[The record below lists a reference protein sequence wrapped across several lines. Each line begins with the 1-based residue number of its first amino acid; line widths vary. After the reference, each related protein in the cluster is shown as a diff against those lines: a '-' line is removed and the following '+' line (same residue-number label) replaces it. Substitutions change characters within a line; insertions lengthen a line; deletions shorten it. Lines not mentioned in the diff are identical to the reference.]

1 MSQNDIKDKR
11 IFKNLKNRFPYAKLG
26 NINMLLANLLFVVI
40 VIVLFGNN
48 YFKSEGA
55 AKKFDIKFNE
65 NSIFKPNN
73 MIIVVSNI
81 IFFIIVQ
88 TIFFNTIASKQFNN
102 VLEKKVDIINEYL
115 NLNPEFKKIFS
126 NYKKSDE
133 YKETVEIASKQDKET
148 NKYNTDLTLKRILP
162 VLIFFVLVLI
172 IFIFLLKKSNMQW
185 TDNDWAGISLVVFAY
200 STEILF
206 YLIVVTQYNFYT
218 DSKMYYKIFNSL
230 IKNSE

>member
-1 MSQNDIKDKR
+1 MSQNDIKDRR

-48 YFKSEGA
+48 YFKSEGT

-102 VLEKKVDIINEYL
+102 VLKKKVDIINEYL

-133 YKETVEIASKQDKET
+133 YKETVEIASKQYKET

-185 TDNDWAGISLVVFAY
+185 TDNDWAGISLIVFAY
-200 STEILF
+200 FSEILF
-206 YLIVVTQYNFYT
+206 YLIVITQYNFYT